1 MMFKKTGKELIESVE
16 RRIKE
21 LHDETASAMAQF
33 EREKEKAAL
42 QRTAEL
48 DLMIKRLERIL
59 RHTTA
64 DEHYELTE
72 QDLEDFGFE

>member
-1 MMFKKTGKELIESVE
+1 MMFKKSGKELRESVE
-16 RRIKE
+16 SRIAQLRE
-21 LHDETASAMAQF
+21 ETQDAMARF

-48 DLMIKRLERIL
+48 ELTIKRLERIL
-59 RHTTA
+59 RHVTA
-64 DEHYELTE
+64 EQSYELTE

>member
-1 MMFKKTGKELIESVE
+1 MKFKKTGKELKKSVE

-21 LHDETASAMAQF
+21 LQEETASAMAQF

-48 DLMIKRLERIL
+48 DLMIKRLERVL
-59 RHTTA
+59 RHTAT
-64 DEHYELTE
+64 DETYSLTE

>member
-1 MMFKKTGKELIESVE
+1 MMFKKSGKELRESVE
-16 RRIKE
+16 SRIAQLRE
-21 LHDETASAMAQF
+21 ETQDAMARF

-48 DLMIKRLERIL
+48 ELTIKRLERIL
-59 RHTTA
+59 RHVTT
-64 DEHYELTE
+64 DQSYELTE